1 MPLPPRAAVNVA
13 LVNIISGLSSSIEEL
28 DALIARVPAGTVR
41 TALVAQRATVNSVT
55 TALDN
60 LLINA

>member
-13 LVNIISGLSSSIEEL
+13 LVNVISGLSSSIEEL
-28 DALIARVPAGTVR
+28 DALIARVPAGAVR
-41 TALVAQRATVNSVT
+41 AALVAQRATVNSVA

-60 LLINA
+60 LLTNA

>member
-13 LVNIISGLSSSIEEL
+13 LVNVISGLSSSIEEL
-28 DALIARVPAGTVR
+28 DALIARVPAGVVR
-41 TALVAQRATVNSVT
+41 AALVAQRATVNSVA

-60 LLINA
+60 LLTNA